1 MQTNSYLPVCRVQ
14 RPASFLLWIG
24 SVALL
29 LVCLTMTGPIR
40 ADPSDDTEAAI
51 QHLLSYV
58 RQSGLVFVRNF
69 NNYDSEEAARHISK
83 KYSYFRE
90 KIVTPED
97 FVELCAS
104 KSLLTGKA
112 YLVIDDQEQEL
123 PTRDWLLIELAAY
136 RTRNGQVDE

>member
-1 MQTNSYLPVCRVQ
+1 MQAYSYLPGCRVQ
-14 RPASFLLWIG
+14 PLASFLLWSG
-24 SVALL
+24 LVSLL

-40 ADPSDDTEAAI
+40 ADPSNDTEAAI

-69 NNYDSEEAARHISK
+69 NNYTSEEAAQHISK
-83 KYSYFRE
+83 KYSHFRE

-112 YLVIDDQEQEL
+112 YLVIDDQEQKL
-123 PTRDWLLIELAAY
+123 PTRDWLLIELAVY
-136 RTRNGQVDE
+136 RTRNGQVGE